1 MPADLTN
8 SAAFATANSLCK
20 PIRSDDIAPATAR
33 FRLPGESRANFMVI
47 DGEQVSLDLMRATP
61 SSIGI
66 DAVLFQDGHVAMQE
80 IECHQPDTL
89 HAPERR

>member
-1 MPADLTN
+1 MPSQRGLQVFDDMHRRGASHASPLVGLTMPADLTN

-47 DGEQVSLDLMRATP
+47 DGEQVSLD
-61 SSIGI
+61 
-66 DAVLFQDGHVAMQE
+66 
-80 IECHQPDTL
+80 
-89 HAPERR
+89 